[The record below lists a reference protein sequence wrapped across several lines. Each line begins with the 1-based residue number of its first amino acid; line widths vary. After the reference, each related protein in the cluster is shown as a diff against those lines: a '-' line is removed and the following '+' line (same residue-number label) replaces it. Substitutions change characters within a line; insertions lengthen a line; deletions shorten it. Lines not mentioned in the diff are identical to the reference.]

1 MRLSSPIVLALAH
14 SATRQP
20 PSTRAR
26 TIAAARQDK
35 ILIDFSDADV
45 VASWQPVDDRIMGGA
60 STSRCVALED
70 GSMSFDGQLVV
81 EGGGFASA
89 RYFQPLQL
97 PSDLEAFE
105 LEIASDGRM
114 GYKLTLSSAA
124 AEQGV
129 SYQHVLPQLDRPGQF
144 QSVRLQLRDFKP
156 TFRGRPAPSAPPL
169 RASDVRGCGLM
180 LSRYEVAGGVKE
192 SIPAGGFQLKLRR
205 LATAESE
212 LAINGRRWL

>member
-1 MRLSSPIVLALAH
+1 MRSELAAVCLFAPANDRERADLKREMRLSSPIVLALAH

-35 ILIDFSDADV
+35 VLIDFSDADV
-45 VASWQPVDDRIMGGA
+45 VASWQPVDDRIMGGS
-60 STSRCVALED
+60 STSRCVAVED
-70 GSMSFDGQLVV
+70 GSMPFEGQLVV

-114 GYKLTLSSAA
+114 KS
-124 AEQGV
+124 
-129 SYQHVLPQLDRPGQF
+129 
-144 QSVRLQLRDFKP
+144 
-156 TFRGRPAPSAPPL
+156 RPAPLAAMQ
-169 RASDVRGCGLM
+169 RCRV
-180 LSRYEVAGGVKE
+180 
-192 SIPAGGFQLKLRR
+192 SI
-205 LATAESE
+205 
-212 LAINGRRWL
+212 